1 MPLGK
6 IIARNTSGAYLMAA
20 HQRRPLAVGNVYR
33 YPGYPNNGF
42 VVTAMSLPGT
52 PTDDGELPGVG
63 VKWLNPT
70 KEEMWYAV
78 PDEKTFWQ
86 NILFANA
93 CDPEQAKQKK
103 VSDEQN

>member
-1 MPLGK
+1 MPMGK
-6 IIARNTSGAYLMAA
+6 IIAKNTSGAYVIMIKRTT
-20 HQRRPLAVGNVYR
+20 HKRRPLAVGNVYR
-33 YPGYPNNGF
+33 FPRYPNNGF

-52 PTDDGELPGVG
+52 PTDDGGIPGVA

-93 CDPEQAKQKK
+93 CDPEYA
-103 VSDEQN
+103 E